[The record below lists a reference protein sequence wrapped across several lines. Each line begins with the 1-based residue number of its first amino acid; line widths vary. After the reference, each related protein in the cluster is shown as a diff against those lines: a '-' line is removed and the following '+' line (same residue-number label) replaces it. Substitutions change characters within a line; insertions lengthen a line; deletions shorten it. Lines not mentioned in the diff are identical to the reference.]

1 MIDGIPVDLTYGK
14 NDGEYRGYVIKDEYM
29 AMLPDWMDPNR
40 YDYKEPYQIDVL
52 KETLVPVME
61 K

>member
-1 MIDGIPVDLTYGK
+1 VDLTYGK

>member
-1 MIDGIPVDLTYGK
+1 
-14 NDGEYRGYVIKDEYM
+14 VIKDEYM